1 MANRPKQNRAE
12 QDDAPNMK
20 LIKPAEGG
28 IHATVGGQFDRSN
41 QGDQQRST
49 TTEER

>member
-20 LIKPAEGG
+20 LVKPPEGG
-28 IHATVGGQFDRSN
+28 IHENVGLATTKQVSGS
-41 QGDQQRST
+41 QQQ
-49 TTEER
+49 EQNG